1 MVPDEDTPLK
11 DLVPKKTYQMDVRTY
26 RKVSGW
32 FLGQYQYHLSPFEYV
47 QLGAW
52 SRFED
57 ADWKDNIT
65 NDPIFK
71 NAYFGPDI
79 H

>member
-1 MVPDEDTPLK
+1 MPNGHTPLK
-11 DLVPKKTYQMDVRTY
+11 DLVPKETYQMDVRTY

-32 FLGQYQYHLSPFEYV
+32 FLGRYHYHLSPFEYV

-57 ADWKDNIT
+57 EDWKDTIFD
-65 NDPIFK
+65 DPIFQD
-71 NAYFGPDI
+71 ARLRSDFL
-79 H
+79 